1 MHDAQTTAQQTLSI
15 DLNELLVNHTEH
27 IYHYRGSL
35 TTPPCSEVVEWLVLA
50 KPAVISVATYQLVQ
64 ARKLDVGF
72 ANNRP
77 PIPATPAHRLRYKTP
92 QLFSNN

>member
-1 MHDAQTTAQQTLSI
+1 MLRTMHKRPHSRTLSI

-72 ANNRP
+72 AKQS
-77 PIPATPAHRLRYKTP
+77 PADSGNPGPSLKV
-92 QLFSNN
+92 